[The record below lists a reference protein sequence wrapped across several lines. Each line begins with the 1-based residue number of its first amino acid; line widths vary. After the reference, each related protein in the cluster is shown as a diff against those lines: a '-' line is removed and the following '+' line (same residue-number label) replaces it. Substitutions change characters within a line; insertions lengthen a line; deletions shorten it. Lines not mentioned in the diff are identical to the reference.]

1 MSIVWTTI
9 ALIALLLPGVFFF
22 IGLATYERL
31 SREIIRSGVVSE
43 IALASVVAVVLHTVC
58 ISLLS
63 ASLGFRLSHF
73 VMPLATMPVSSK
85 EFVLELSHRLLPAV
99 FYFLATA
106 SIGFVLGAITAVGI
120 VRGWLRF
127 LAKHKWIYD
136 IIDRDRKGGIVT
148 AFVMTTTVEDGKVL
162 MYRGR
167 IHEIFL
173 LPDGKISYVILK
185 NCARFYMTFEAEAPT
200 TGKQLELFSGDAL
213 QRRIWDYLLIDGNN
227 IANILFDPS
236 SEKIRASEEG
246 RKALKEAMQQE
257 LERRLARELAANQAA
272 LRERVRRLGESSAHA
287 ASRQT
292 PGSTEH
298 S

>member
-63 ASLGFRLSHF
+63 AIIGFRLSDF
-73 VMPLATMPVSSK
+73 VIPLATVPVSTK
-85 EFVLELSHRLLPAV
+85 EFILELSHRLVPAV
-99 FYFLATA
+99 LYLLGTA
-106 SIGFVLGAITAVGI
+106 SFGFGLGVVTAVGI

-136 IIDRDRKGGIVT
+136 VIDRGRKGGIVT

-185 NCARFYMTFEAEAPT
+185 NCARFYMTFGAEAPT
-200 TGKQLELFSGDAL
+200 TGKQLELFQGSDL
-213 QRRIWDYLLIDGNN
+213 HRRIWDYLLIDGNN

-236 SEKIRASEEG
+236 PEKIRASEEG
-246 RKALKEAMQQE
+246 RRALKEALQKE
-257 LERRLARELAANQAA
+257 LERRLAREPVASQAA
-272 LRERVRRLGESSAHA
+272 VRNRVRSLRETTDA
-287 ASRQT
+287 AARATQEN
-292 PGSTEH
+292 PEQH
-298 S
+298 